1 MKPSVGA
8 HGMEPELCINLISL
22 ASVAESSLVSTRVMY
37 LSSPDG
43 ARETGLQDA
52 KPNDK
57 FLMFST
63 VVVAVVCR
71 FGENGPQFAVGW
83 KCEH

>member
-1 MKPSVGA
+1 MKPSVDP

-43 ARETGLQDA
+43 AREA
-52 KPNDK
+52 KLNDK

-71 FGENGPQFAVGW
+71 FGENGPQFAVCG